1 MVMTKSE
8 LLSLAEIKGHEIIYM
23 DFSINEAMSAE
34 INGKCYIGLDAL
46 TPEADEKELLAHELG
61 HCEYAGFYSRLTPMN
76 TRERVEY
83 RAHKWQLIHLVPLG
97 ELREALK
104 RGITAPWE
112 LAEYFDVSEAIIM
125 DACEYY
131 TRVCGPIIDDDAI

>member
-23 DFSINEAMSAE
+23 DFSKNEAMSAE

-46 TPEADEKELLAHELG
+46 NPEADEKELLAHELG

-97 ELREALK
+97 ELRDVYK
-104 RGITAPWE
+104 RQHLHMSQPVMQLFAVEHILHVVQP
-112 LAEYFDVSEAIIM
+112 LQQLRIS
-125 DACEYY
+125 
-131 TRVCGPIIDDDAI
+131 

>member
-1 MVMTKSE
+1 M
-8 LLSLAEIKGHEIIYM
+8 
-23 DFSINEAMSAE
+23 
-34 INGKCYIGLDAL
+34 
-46 TPEADEKELLAHELG
+46 AHELG

-112 LAEYFDVSEAIIM
+112 LADILTYRKQLLWTHANITLAFA
-125 DACEYY
+125 AQL
-131 TRVCGPIIDDDAI
+131 